1 MKVLSTGGS
10 SFTGFW
16 FIRELAAAGHH
27 VTAIFRKHPDEYSE
41 ALRRQRVVLASEVS
55 RPIYGCSFGD
65 ARFLSLI
72 AEEGWDILC
81 HHGADVTNYKSPDFD
96 PVAALRNNTH
106 NLPSVI
112 EALRKAGCDRLLL
125 TGSVFE
131 AGEGAGSEGL
141 PDFSP
146 YGLSK
151 TLTARMFEFY
161 CRRAGIGLG
170 KFVIPNPFGPFE
182 EQRFTAYLMKN
193 WLTGATA
200 SCSSPSYV
208 RDNCHVS
215 LLAKVYAQFA
225 AGLPASGFTRIN
237 PSGYAESQ
245 GAFTLRL
252 AQEMRPRLNLPCSVE
267 LKKQTDFSE
276 PRVRINTDL
285 PDVDALGWDES
296 AAWDEMARYYQ
307 CLHTGL

>member
-1 MKVLSTGGS
+1 MKVLFTGAS

-27 VTAIFRKHPDEYSE
+27 VTAIFRKRPDEYSE
-41 ALRRQRVVLASEVS
+41 TVRRQRVVLASEAS

-65 ARFLSLI
+65 ATFLALI
-72 AEEGWDILC
+72 AEKGWDLLC
-81 HHGADVTNYKSPDFD
+81 HHGADVSNYKSPDFD
-96 PVAALRNNTH
+96 AVAAVKNNTN
-106 NLPSVI
+106 NLLQVLQVLG
-112 EALRKAGCDRLLL
+112 AAGCRRLLL

-131 AGEGAGSEGL
+131 SSEGAGSEGL

-151 TLTARMFEFY
+151 TLTAQIFGYY

-182 EQRFTAYLMKN
+182 EPRFTGYLMKN
-193 WLTGATA
+193 WLAGATPV
-200 SCSSPSYV
+200 CSSPAYV

-215 LLAKVYAQFA
+215 LLAKVYARFA
-225 AGLPASGFTRIN
+225 VEFPVSGFTRIN

-252 AQEMRPRLNLPCSVE
+252 AQEMRPRLGLPCLVE
-267 LKKQTDFSE
+267 LKKQRDFPE
-276 PRVRINTDL
+276 PRVRINTDI
-285 PDVDALGWDES
+285 PDTDSFAWDES

-307 CLHTGL
+307 YPHAAG

>member
-1 MKVLSTGGS
+1 MKVLFTGGS

-27 VTAIFRKHPDEYSE
+27 VTAIFRKRPDEYSE
-41 ALRRQRVVLASEVS
+41 AAAAPEGGSRFGGS
-55 RPIYGCSFGD
+55 RPIYDCSFGD
-65 ARFLSLI
+65 ARFLGLI
-72 AEEGWDILC
+72 AEEGWDFLC

-96 PVAALRNNTH
+96 PLR
-106 NLPSVI
+106 PSKTTPIICRHVL
-112 EALRKAGCDRLLL
+112 EALGEAGCRRVLL

-131 AGEGAGSEGL
+131 AVKGAAPRDCPTFLRTDCPRPSQPGCFG
-141 PDFSP
+141 
-146 YGLSK
+146 Y
-151 TLTARMFEFY
+151 Y

-182 EQRFTAYLMKN
+182 EPRFTGLSHEE
-193 WLTGATA
+193 LVSRCQP
-200 SCSSPSYV
+200 SCSSPPTSATNV
-208 RDNCHVS
+208 MCRCWRRFT
-215 LLAKVYAQFA
+215 ARFA
-225 AGLPASGFTRIN
+225 AEFPASGFTRIN

-252 AQEMRPRLNLPCSVE
+252 AQEMRPRLGLPCPVE
-267 LKKQTDFSE
+267 LKKQVDFPE

-285 PDVDALGWDES
+285 PDVDDLGWDES

-307 CLHTGL
+307 YLTHA

>member
-1 MKVLSTGGS
+1 MKVLFTGGS

-16 FIRELAAAGHH
+16 FIRELAVAGHH
-27 VTAIFRKHPDEYSE
+27 VTAIFRKRPDEYSE
-41 ALRRQRVVLASEVS
+41 PLRRQRVVLASEGS
-55 RPIYGCSFGD
+55 RPIYDCSFGD
-65 ARFLSLI
+65 AKFLRLI
-72 AEEGWDILC
+72 AEERWDVLC
-81 HHGADVTNYKSPDFD
+81 HHGADVTNYKSPGFD

-112 EALRKAGCDRLLL
+112 EALRKADCRRLLL

-131 AGEGAGSEGL
+131 SGEGAGSEGL

-151 TLTARMFEFY
+151 TLTAKMYKFY
-161 CRRAGIGLG
+161 CQRAGIGFG

-193 WLTGATA
+193 WLAGATP
-200 SCSSPSYV
+200 SCSSPAYV

-215 LLAKVYAQFA
+215 LLAKTYARFA
-225 AGLPASGFTRIN
+225 AEFPASGFTRIN

-252 AQEMRPRLNLPCSVE
+252 AQEMRPRLNLPCLVE
-267 LKKQTDFSE
+267 LKKQVDFSE

-285 PDVDALGWDES
+285 PDVEALDWDES

-307 CLHTGL
+307 SLDAGL